1 MKLPCLLGL
10 VVLAGVAGACSTPE
24 GSIELTTGG
33 ETDTFTRAPKP
44 TSITVEALDADGKSE
59 TLFSGPIG
67 ATLDLGER
75 DRSKVAALVVTAKD
89 DAGVVRVRG
98 RTLALELGVL
108 EKVALKIYV
117 QRTGET
123 ARAPGTFDGAREAPI
138 LDTVQGRYV
147 LAAGG
152 GLTSVAFY
160 DLLGWT
166 QAPASPTLKAPP
178 DSLVVLDTQLLS
190 IAGASASVYDLATG
204 TSADVST
211 PAGST
216 FAAVAG
222 GRTIYAPDGGAYVVG
237 ATRTSGEPTTAV
249 LRITKEGTLSFAN
262 LAAPRLGAGA
272 TWVDGRGVVVVGGSA
287 SAPGAEVLPVGGAQ
301 GAALPY
307 PPEPAAGL
315 GAVALDAG
323 RVVVAGAEVKL
334 VDLACANACTLQPW
348 AKLPVALTRAEAF
361 TLGGVPNTI
370 WALGAGADGLSH
382 LVRVAPDKA
391 EEIPL
396 KTPRKQ
402 ARAIVGATGQLFVV
416 GGAPGV
422 ETFVP

>member
-1 MKLPCLLGL
+1 MKIPRLLGL
-10 VVLAGVAGACSTPE
+10 VALAAACSTPE

-44 TSITVEALDADGKSE
+44 TSITVETIDGDGKVE

-75 DRSKVAALVVTAKD
+75 ERSKVAALVVTAKD

-123 ARAPGTFDGAREAPI
+123 ARAPGTFSAPEAPI

-152 GLTSVAFY
+152 GVTRVAFY

-166 QAPASPTLKAPP
+166 QSPASPTLKAPP
-178 DSLVVLDTQLLS
+178 DSLVVLDTQILS
-190 IAGASASVYDLATG
+190 IAGASASVYDLSTG
-204 TSADVST
+204 TIADVST
-211 PAGST
+211 PAGSS

-237 ATRTSGEPTTAV
+237 ATRATGEPTTAV
-249 LRITKEGTLSFAN
+249 LRVSKEGTLSFGN

-272 TWVDGRGVVVVGGSA
+272 TWVDGRGIVVVGGSPT
-287 SAPGAEVLPVGGAQ
+287 APGAEVLPVGGAQ

-307 PPEPAAGL
+307 PPEPASGL
-315 GAVALDAG
+315 GAVTLDAQ
-323 RVVVAGAEVKL
+323 RVVVAGADVKL
-334 VDLACANACTLQPW
+334 VDLACANACTLQAW
-348 AKLPVALTRAEAF
+348 AKLPVGLVRAEAF
-361 TLGGVPNTI
+361 TLGGVPNTV
-370 WALGAGADGLSH
+370 WALGTGPDGLSH

-396 KTPRKQ
+396 KAPRKQ
-402 ARAIVGATGQLFVV
+402 ARAIVGATGQLFVI
-416 GGAPGV
+416 GGGDGV
-422 ETFVP
+422 ESFLP